1 MTAEGADQGQRTPE
15 EIERDI
21 EQTRQEL
28 GDTAAALAQKADVKG
43 QAQAKLEDVKSQAR
57 EKVESVK
64 DTAREKTETF
74 SQKAREATPE
84 SAGAAA
90 QQAAGTAKEN
100 PVPLA
105 IAGAFAA
112 GFVTGWILK
121 RR

>member
-1 MTAEGADQGQRTPE
+1 MSPEAGAGQGQRTPE

-21 EQTRQEL
+21 EQTRREL

-43 QAQAKLEDVKSQAR
+43 QAKAKVEDVKEQAR
-57 EKVESVK
+57 EKAESVK
-64 DTAREKTETF
+64 ETAREK
-74 SQKAREATPE
+74 SGSIGQKTREATPE

-90 QQAAGTAKEN
+90 QQVAGAAKEN
-100 PVPLA
+100 PVPMA

-112 GFVTGWILK
+112 GFVVGWIL

>member
-1 MTAEGADQGQRTPE
+1 MSPEGGAGQGQRTPE

-21 EQTRQEL
+21 EQTRKEL

-43 QAQAKLEDVKSQAR
+43 QAKAKVEDVKEQAR
-57 EKVESVK
+57 EKAESVK
-64 DTAREKTETF
+64 ETAREKTG
-74 SQKAREATPE
+74 SLGQKTREATPE

-90 QQAAGTAKEN
+90 QQVAGTAREN
-100 PVPLA
+100 PVPMA

-112 GFVTGWILK
+112 GLVVGWIL